1 MFVNEVVIERA
12 ICGESEAQREIYE
25 AFYPR
30 VYRLVRRI
38 VGETDA
44 DDVSQDAFM
53 QVLSK
58 LDSYGGNAAF
68 ATWVHRV
75 AVNQALQHVR
85 SRNRHPTEPFYEDS
99 MTGKDTRRQAGLS
112 ELLDA
117 ALRRIDVELR
127 IIFQLKEIDGLA
139 YAEIA
144 QTVGIPEG
152 TVGSRLNRARREL
165 QVQLIDLGWEP

>member
-1 MFVNEVVIERA
+1 MFVSEVVIERA
-12 ICGESEAQREIYE
+12 IHGESEAQREIYE
-25 AFYPR
+25 SFYPR

-38 VGETDA
+38 VGESDA

-58 LDSYGGNAAF
+58 LDSYGGKSAF

-85 SRNRHPTEPFYEDS
+85 SRSRHPTEPLYEDS
-99 MTGKDTRRQAGLS
+99 MTGQDARRQAGLS
-112 ELLDA
+112 ELLDE

-127 IIFQLKEIDGLA
+127 MIFQLKELDGLA

-165 QVQLIDLGWEP
+165 QLQLVDLGWEP

>member
-1 MFVNEVVIERA
+1 MFVNEIVIEQAAR
-12 ICGESEAQREIYE
+12 GEADAQREIYE
-25 AFYPR
+25 TFYPR

-53 QVLSK
+53 QLLSK
-58 LDSYGGNAAF
+58 LESFRGNAAF

-85 SRNRHPTEPFYEDS
+85 SRNRHPTEPLYEAS
-99 MTGKDTRRQAGLS
+99 MTGQDTRRQAGLS

-117 ALRRIDVELR
+117 ALRRIDAELR
-127 IIFQLKEIDGLA
+127 TIFQLKEIDGLA

-144 QTVGIPEG
+144 QTLGIPEG
-152 TVGSRLNRARREL
+152 TVGSRLNRARKEL
-165 QVQLIDLGWEP
+165 QRELIDLGWEP

>member
-1 MFVNEVVIERA
+1 MFVSEVVIERA
-12 ICGESEAQREIYE
+12 IYGESEAQREIYE
-25 AFYPR
+25 ALYPR

-38 VGETDA
+38 AGETDA

-58 LDSYGGNAAF
+58 LDSYGGKSAF

-85 SRNRHPTEPFYEDS
+85 SRSRHPAEPLYESS
-99 MTGKDTRRQAGLS
+99 MTGHDTRGPAGLS

-117 ALRRIDVELR
+117 AMHRIDVELR
-127 IIFQLKEIDGLA
+127 LVFQLKEIDGMA

-152 TVGSRLNRARREL
+152 TVASRMNRARREL
-165 QVQLIDLGWEP
+165 QLQLIDLGWEP